1 MFFLSRKRR
10 DELIAELTALTMP
23 RQRAEDMANVLD
35 DVALIDSWVSQV
47 IWQLGSFCENLTR
60 AAQQH
65 DENDIHKWR
74 TFISAD
80 LLVLDAYLG
89 EIDDRQLPNMMFAK
103 TAEAAVATNL
113 VLDNCRGRLH

>member
-1 MFFLSRKRR
+1 MFFLSKKRR

-23 RQRAEDMANVLD
+23 RQRAEDMANFLD
-35 DVALIDSWVSQV
+35 DVGVIDSCISQV
-47 IWQLGSFCENLTR
+47 IRRLGGCCHNLTN
-60 AAQQH
+60 AALQH

-74 TFISAD
+74 TLISAE

-89 EIDDRQLPNMMFAK
+89 EIGDRQLPKIMFAK
-103 TAEAAVATNL
+103 TAEAALATNL